1 MTKETE
7 YQLALLEDMI
17 ERRII
22 NTGESREEACIH
34 ISKFL
39 LGQFTND

>member
-17 ERRII
+17 KRRMD
-22 NTGESREEACIH
+22 NTNETREQASAH
-34 ISKFL
+34 ITDYFKRHS
-39 LGQFTND
+39 